1 MLSSKVKGYQ
11 PTKKSLTYMRKM
23 ISAGYW
29 KPTDRIPTLTNIAE
43 TIGVSVGTV
52 RKSVAILETER
63 LIENNGSLGFTVIP
77 PKMSQLYKINKQLF
91 FLKMAGKNVSVVELM
106 EHGGVCVDDSIVQSR
121 GNKLYIYNILSSK
134 GFYTSIREVNEVVFN
149 PVKLEDLVNMDKD
162 ELSKMKKKYR
172 RQQKVRKIA
181 NLILRHRKE
190 IGID

>member
-23 ISAGYW
+23 ISAGHW
-29 KPTDRIPTLTNIAE
+29 KPTDRIPALKKIAE
-43 TIGVSVGTV
+43 VIGVSVGTV
-52 RKSVAILETER
+52 RKSVAALEAER

-91 FLKMAGKNVSVVELM
+91 FLKMAGKNVNVVELM
-106 EHGGVCVDDSIVQSR
+106 EHGGVCVDDSIVQMR
-121 GNKLYIYNILSSK
+121 GDKLYVYNTLSTK
-134 GFYTSIREVNEVVFN
+134 GFYTSIDEVKEVAFN

-181 NLILRHRKE
+181 NSILRHRKE